1 MLLYSSESG
10 DYMAI
15 VKDPNMN
22 LRIKMIRDH
31 LKLKQNEFAE
41 KLGIKQSSLS
51 SIENVSVNVSDR
63 VQKDVCI
70 SFNVNKEWLLT
81 GKGEMF
87 NSLSREDEITI
98 WVSKL
103 IRKDSHNEFGKNFIR
118 VLSRLE
124 DSDWEVLEKM
134 ATMMMEENKK

>member
-1 MLLYSSESG
+1 
-10 DYMAI
+10 MAI
-15 VKDPNMN
+15 VKDPNIN

-70 SFNVNKEWLLT
+70 SFNVNKEWLLN